1 MSLDIA
7 PIKELT
13 TESISSKII
22 STNSPDSAL
31 KVDYVIVFQY
41 PIKVDNCKEEEG
53 KVINSLQNIIRKL
66 SKANLLYEVINGE
79 NNGTILILVGCPF
92 IRLYK
97 EFKTE
102 RIRDFLLGIKVDD
115 SDINKKDSKEVEKS
129 LENELSEAVRLRLV
143 YNILTSSENHGG
155 ADISPNVDP
164 YVESIMPLHNDDY
177 NKKWVSTW
185 SKKWLISNED
195 LMNIRNQFGEKVAFY
210 FAFVQFYLLWLSFPT
225 ILGVFV
231 YFTHSNTLT
240 VWYSVAMLAW
250 GITFIEMWKRKQ
262 TELAITWEVRNCS
275 KHEKRRADFKGD
287 TTVADQVTG
296 EEMPFVPA
304 WKIIYRRALS
314 LPGVAIGAVLLFII
328 VALVFMLQLFLHEY
342 YTGPFHE
349 ILHYAPTIT
358 FALLIPTMS
367 GIYTTWVRILTN
379 YEMHKTES
387 SWEYSYTQKIFVAN
401 FLVGYLSLFFIA
413 WIYIPFGDYVLP
425 YLSALNISH
434 HHKKV
439 DFQRLHD
446 QFVYFIV
453 TGQVVGF
460 MTEMA
465 VPYAKALL
473 MPKAKE
479 LSAKVTKDSSAL
491 SKRDEAMSSE
501 GSAINPAKV
510 KFVKKVYK
518 EVGLEE
524 YNIYTDYVEMVI
536 QFGYISMFSP
546 VWPLASLCCIIN
558 NWIELR
564 SDAIKI
570 CKYTRRPAPLRAEGV
585 GPWLGNME
593 AIVWLSSIT
602 MGSFIYL
609 FHPTTNIHSSYTPLF
624 TLFAI
629 LISEH
634 LYVAILF
641 TIRSIVSLIPSWSE
655 LMIKKEDYKLKQL
668 WLQKID
674 EQKEDG
680 LESVTNSIGELKDQ
694 EYYNDQTKF
703 GIQIIQKDFKNE

>member
-1 MSLDIA
+1 MSLETTK
-7 PIKELT
+7 PLKESAA
-13 TESISSKII
+13 ESTINNDLI
-22 STNSPDSAL
+22 STH
-31 KVDYVIVFQY
+31 KVDYVILFQY
-41 PIKVDNCKEEEG
+41 PIKVPNCKEEET
-53 KVINSLQNIIRKL
+53 KVANSLQTVLKKL

-79 NNGTILILVGCPF
+79 KDGTLLILVSCPKT
-92 IRLYK
+92 RLYK

-102 RIRDFLLGIKVDD
+102 KIRDFLLGIKVDD
-115 SDINKKDSKEVEKS
+115 SDINRKEANKS
-129 LENELSEAVRLRLV
+129 LENEFSESVRLRLV
-143 YNILTSSENHGG
+143 YDILTSSEADGG

-177 NKKWVSTW
+177 NKLWVSTW

-195 LMNIRNQFGEKVAFY
+195 LMNIRNHFGEKIAFY
-210 FAFVQFYLLWLSFPT
+210 FAFVQSYLLWLSFPT
-225 ILGVFV
+225 ILGIFV
-231 YFTHSNTLT
+231 YFTHSNTLSI
-240 VWYSVAMLAW
+240 WYSIAMLGW

-262 TELAITWEVRNCS
+262 TELAIAWEVRNCS

-304 WKIIYRRALS
+304 WKIIYRRVLS

-342 YTGPFHE
+342 YTGPFHQ
-349 ILHYAPTIT
+349 ILHYAPTIGY
-358 FALLIPTMS
+358 ALLIPTMS
-367 GIYTTWVRILTN
+367 GIYSTWVRILTN

-387 SWEYSYTQKIFVAN
+387 SWEYSYTQKIFIAN

-425 YLSALNISH
+425 YLSELNISH
-434 HHKKV
+434 QHKKV

-460 MTEMA
+460 LTEMA

-473 MPKAKE
+473 MPKAMKLSKE
-479 LSAKVTKDSSAL
+479 LSSKMNENRQSI
-491 SKRDEAMSSE
+491 SKRDEAMTADGANIDPE
-501 GSAINPAKV
+501 KL
-510 KFVKKVYK
+510 KFIKKVYK
-518 EVGLEE
+518 EVELDE

-546 VWPLASLCCIIN
+546 VWPIASLCCIVN

-570 CKYTRRPAPLRAEGV
+570 CKYTRYV
-585 GPWLGNME
+585 
-593 AIVWLSSIT
+593 
-602 MGSFIYL
+602 SFI
-609 FHPTTNIHSSYTPLF
+609 I
-624 TLFAI
+624 
-629 LISEH
+629 
-634 LYVAILF
+634 
-641 TIRSIVSLIPSWSE
+641 
-655 LMIKKEDYKLKQL
+655 
-668 WLQKID
+668 
-674 EQKEDG
+674 
-680 LESVTNSIGELKDQ
+680 
-694 EYYNDQTKF
+694 
-703 GIQIIQKDFKNE
+703 